1 MKQRPEIDRVLRVW
15 MADGPTA
22 ISDRVVEVVA
32 TRIGV
37 QRQRRVWRLRGRTTV
52 TTQIKLIAA
61 LAAALVV
68 AVVGYNLL
76 PLQPGVGTPTTAPTP
91 TAVPTPTATPTPA
104 ATPAPIPEDG
114 AMPPGTYFTHP
125 LPAPDDGLTLL
136 FTVPKGWYGF
146 GSGTI
151 FPDTAPGIALQ
162 FLDVTSVN
170 SDLCQWQGPDGDVSA
185 GTTVDDLVAALVAQT
200 AYEVSDPVDVSIGG
214 YSGKRVDVVYPAE
227 LFDGTGSSAPD
238 CDEGVARLWSTR
250 GLGEMSIYGQSPD
263 ERWQANILDVDG
275 TRLIIVAQDDPS
287 QSAADRA
294 AGQAIIDSMVIEP

>member
-1 MKQRPEIDRVLRVW
+1 MKNRSDMDRVLQVW
-15 MADGPTA
+15 MTDGPTA

-37 QRQRRVWRLRGRTTV
+37 QRQRRVWPLRGRTTV

-76 PLQPGVGTPTTAPTP
+76 PLQPGVGTTAPTP
-91 TAVPTPTATPTPA
+91 TAVATPTPA
-104 ATPAPIPEDG
+104 ATPAPVPEGG

-125 LPAPDDGLTLL
+125 LPAPDDGLTLF

-170 SDLCQWQGPDGDVSA
+170 SDLCQWQGPDGDISA
-185 GTTVDDLVAALVAQT
+185 GTTVNDLVAALVAQT

-214 YSGKRVDVVYPAE
+214 YSGKRVDVVFPAE
-227 LFDGTGSSAPD
+227 LFEGTGSSAPD

-250 GLGEMSIYGQSPD
+250 GLGEISIYAQAPH

-275 TRLIIVAQDDPS
+275 ARLVIVAQDDPS

>member
-1 MKQRPEIDRVLRVW
+1 MNHRSDIDRVMKVW
-15 MADGPTA
+15 MDDGPTA

-32 TRIGV
+32 SRIGI
-37 QRQRRVWRLRGRTTV
+37 QRQRRVWPLRGRTTV
-52 TTQIKLIAA
+52 STQIKLIAA

-91 TAVPTPTATPTPA
+91 TAVPTPTATPIPA
-104 ATPAPIPEDG
+104 PTPAPIPEDG
-114 AMPPGTYFTHP
+114 AMPTGTYFTHP
-125 LPAPDDGLTLL
+125 LPAPDDGLSLL
-136 FTVPKGWYGF
+136 LTVPKGWYGF
-146 GSGTI
+146 GGGSI

-170 SDLCQWQGPDGDVSA
+170 NDLCQWQGPEGDVSA

-200 AYEVSDPVDVSIGG
+200 AYEVSDPVDVSIAG
-214 YSGKRVDVVYPAE
+214 YSGKRVDVVYPAKF
-227 LFDGTGSSAPD
+227 FDGTGSSAPD
-238 CDEGVARLWSTR
+238 CDEGVTRLWSTR
-250 GLGEMSIYGQSPD
+250 GLGEIGIYGQAPD